1 MKLDDP
7 KAIAEQAA
15 KLMLQAL
22 SKPQCV
28 VGWRFEAGG
37 ALGQFGQLVIDYR
50 GVIVDMKTIKN
61 MPFYTCMLEP
71 SFELTQLQVTRC
83 KVCRCKH

>member
-1 MKLDDP
+1 
-7 KAIAEQAA
+7 
-15 KLMLQAL
+15 
-22 SKPQCV
+22 
-28 VGWRFEAGG
+28 
-37 ALGQFGQLVIDYR
+37 
-50 GVIVDMKTIKN
+50 VDMKTIKN